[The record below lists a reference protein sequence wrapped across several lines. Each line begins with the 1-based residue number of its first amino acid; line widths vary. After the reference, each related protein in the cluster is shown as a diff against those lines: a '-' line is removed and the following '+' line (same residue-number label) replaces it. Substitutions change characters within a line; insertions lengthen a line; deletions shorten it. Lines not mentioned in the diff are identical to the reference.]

1 MMNHQLQYHP
11 TSLFLLLQR
20 VELLLVQYHPL
31 IAVRHPWLLVPWSKQ
46 FKALTQTMTAT
57 SPTAT
62 TENREI
68 VNPNLQSPKTF
79 WEKKPACVTKNTNTF
94 WKELYTSR
102 NDMKMECKPIFFPY
116 GDNRHTPERRSSS
129 SIGSSEENLCYD
141 ACDSTQYQRWVRRS

>member
-1 MMNHQLQYHP
+1 MAAAP
-11 TSLFLLLQR
+11 
-20 VELLLVQYHPL
+20 VEQTVQGLDADDDGNVTNSNDGKP
-31 IAVRHPWLLVPWSKQ
+31 
-46 FKALTQTMTAT
+46 
-57 SPTAT
+57 
-62 TENREI
+62 EI

-102 NDMKMECKPIFFPY
+102 NDMKMECKEKFTNFFFPY